1 MGPLSACACGW
12 TLKKERRHCLG
23 TAGTLL
29 CKVATKEE
37 LPGKEEVANWEPCEE
52 YSTNIS
58 AMEISEFS
66 CDELNPYKI

>member
-37 LPGKEEVANWEPCEE
+37 LPGKEEVANWEPYEE
-52 YSTNIS
+52 YSTKIS
-58 AMEISEFS
+58 AMKISEFS
-66 CDELNPYKI
+66 CDEWNPYKI

>member
-37 LPGKEEVANWEPCEE
+37 LHLERRKLLGNLVK
-52 YSTNIS
+52 NIQRTS
-58 AMEISEFS
+58 QR
-66 CDELNPYKI
+66 

>member
-29 CKVATKEE
+29 CKVANKEE

-52 YSTNIS
+52 Y
-58 AMEISEFS
+58 
-66 CDELNPYKI
+66 